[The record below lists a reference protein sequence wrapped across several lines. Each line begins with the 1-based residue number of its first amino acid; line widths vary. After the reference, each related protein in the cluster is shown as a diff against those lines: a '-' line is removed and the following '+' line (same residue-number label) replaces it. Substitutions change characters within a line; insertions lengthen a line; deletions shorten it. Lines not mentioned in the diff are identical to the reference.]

1 MMKQILTGSDNE
13 TYAIGRILGII
24 QFVVFLLILPLAA
37 GLALGNGWVSD
48 ESLRIMFE
56 SLTVYVPAVAFS
68 VAAMIGLTQF
78 AEPKPKSSSDQTK
91 D

>member
-1 MMKQILTGSDNE
+1 MGLMKQILTGPDNE

-24 QFVVFLLILPLAA
+24 EFVVFLILLPLGSWAA
-37 GLALGNGWVSD
+37 LSKGWVD
-48 ESLRIMFE
+48 GESLKTLFG
-56 SLTVYVPAVAFS
+56 SLATYVPAVAVS

-78 AEPKPKSSSDQTK
+78 AEPKPKD